1 MPGLVGL
8 ISKMPRER
16 AEAQLFQM
24 LATLCH
30 ESFYVSGTW
39 IDETLGV
46 YAGWVAQKG
55 SFAEA
60 MPLRND
66 SGDITLL
73 FSGEEF
79 PEPGDCH
86 GVETAWS
93 LD

>member
-16 AEAQLFQM
+16 AEAQLFRM
-24 LATLCH
+24 LETLCH

-60 MPLRND
+60 MPLRNEGGD
-66 SGDITLL
+66 DHLDILGRGVSGTR
-73 FSGEEF
+73 
-79 PEPGDCH
+79 DCH
-86 GVETAWS
+86 GVEKAWA